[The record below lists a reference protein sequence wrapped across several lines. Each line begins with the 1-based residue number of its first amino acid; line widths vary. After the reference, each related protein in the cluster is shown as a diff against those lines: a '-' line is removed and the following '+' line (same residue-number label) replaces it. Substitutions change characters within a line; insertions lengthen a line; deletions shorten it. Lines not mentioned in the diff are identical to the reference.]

1 MSPHSADDNKGA
13 SKRNSAIEGEIII
26 DHSDHNKSAEVAP
39 KVGIKSPPLVVP
51 ELEHLNEKTPPPP
64 QIPAKDIPKAPPQQ
78 NQQTSVVVPGGVSGA
93 AMNPAGYFKSK
104 YLGRR
109 SVKHFTPTT
118 PQPIL
123 AQPVVDTR
131 LQAEAAAQP
140 RSFDAGKKKMFGIAF
155 VLTMVVLTILGY
167 VFGVYIPNRPE
178 NVYSSGFD
186 RTGKAFESIINNA
199 TDSETLDKMLNAEMS
214 GLFEYRKV
222 NETITGDIAV
232 NLARDK
238 VQINVAGVGASTG
251 NADKQY
257 SAEIISAFGDETTE
271 AATFFKS
278 VGLGF
283 FGLEKS
289 IPNLSKYNGKWIAAE
304 GSSSKQIAL
313 SSTSLLSSGLLKGTV
328 DNVWSAA
335 SSEPL
340 TNNDINELSKTTSA
354 ILREYVFTKD
364 TTKSIFVEKEYVG
377 KEDTS
382 TGQGYHYIVGL
393 NKQNYIAFCKA
404 LNMGIIDSSAYHK
417 QTRLEE
423 DAITEEK
430 VNSDI
435 TCEKQ
440 NESINE
446 DAPIEI
452 WIDAN
457 SKLIHKFRFVK
468 SVFNGSYVE
477 YGQNYRGNERLE
489 FFYNFS
495 SEGESKATKAI
506 YAVDLSSGKAEF
518 KLEESSGTDETQEF
532 LILSLSSQPS
542 EADFEILRPD
552 GTIKLSDIAKKSG
565 NSLESLLNKRD
576 EPASESDI
584 IY

>member
-13 SKRNSAIEGEIII
+13 SKKNSAIEGEIII
-26 DHSDHNKSAEVAP
+26 DHSDHNKPAEATP
-39 KVGIKSPPLVVP
+39 KVDIKSPSSVVP
-51 ELEHLNEKTPPPP
+51 EPEHLNEKAPPAP
-64 QIPAKDIPKAPPQQ
+64 QISAKDISKAPPQQ
-78 NQQTSVVVPGGVSGA
+78 SQQTSVVVPGGVSGA

-123 AQPVVDTR
+123 AQPVIEAG
-131 LQAEAAAQP
+131 LQAQTAVQP
-140 RSFDAGKKKMFGIAF
+140 RSFDARRKKMFGIAF
-155 VLTMVVLTILGY
+155 VLAIAVLTILGY
-167 VFGVYIPNRPE
+167 VFGVYIPNKPE

-199 TDSETLDKMLNAEMS
+199 TDSDTLDKMLNSEAS

-222 NETITGDIAV
+222 NETITGDISV
-232 NLARDK
+232 NLARGK
-238 VQINVAGVGASTG
+238 VQIDVAGTGTSTG

-257 SAEIISAFGDETTE
+257 SAEIISTFGDETTE

-289 IPNLSKYNGKWIAAE
+289 IPNLSQYKGKWIAAE
-304 GSSSKQIAL
+304 GSSSKQIVL
-313 SSTSLLSSGLLKGTV
+313 SSTALLSSDLLKNTV
-328 DNVWSAA
+328 ENIESAT

-340 TNNDINELSKTTSA
+340 TNNDINELSKTLSA
-354 ILREYVFTKD
+354 VFREYVFTKD
-364 TTKSIFVEKEYVG
+364 TTRSIFVKKEYVG

-404 LNMGIIDSSAYHK
+404 LNTGIIDSSVYNK
-417 QTRLEE
+417 QTSLEE

-446 DAPIEI
+446 DVPIEI

-457 SKLIHKFRFVK
+457 SKLIQKFRFVK

-489 FFYNFS
+489 LFYNFS
-495 SEGESKATKAI
+495 SEGESKAAKAI
-506 YAVDLSSGKAEF
+506 YAVDLRSGKAEF
-518 KLEESSGTDETQEF
+518 KLEKSSGTDETQEF

-565 NSLESLLNKRD
+565 NSLESLLNKSE